1 MPHTPVLR
9 LDQFLRRSDSGDGAL
24 SPATMAA
31 LDHAEAFPAE
41 ACRALDDF
49 GLAAHYVDAR
59 HGGLLGDHVELVQ
72 LLRTVARRDLTVAV
86 AHGKTFLGT
95 APVWVAGS
103 ERQAAE
109 LAAEVRAG
117 AVASWA
123 LTERH
128 HGSDLLAGELTARR
142 TEQGWRLDGEKWLI
156 NNATRGRFL
165 CVLARTGER
174 GGPRGFSLF
183 LVDKD
188 RLAPGSHRLLPKVH
202 THGIRGADISG
213 IAFDGAVLPEEALV
227 GAEGTGA
234 ETVLKT
240 LQLTRTVCTA
250 LSLGALDHALRIAAE
265 YALGRRLYGRR
276 LSDLPRVR
284 RILGE
289 ACAGLIV
296 AEAVTTVAARAVHT
310 LTPEMAVVAS
320 VTKALVPT
328 LAQDTLD
335 RISEL
340 LGVRGFL
347 SDDTYLDGA
356 FAKLDRDH
364 RIVAVFDGSTAV
376 NRNLL
381 IDHFPALARAWRR
394 GTADRDAVTATMP
407 GSPPPPFEPDRL
419 RLLSTR
425 GSSLVQ
431 LLPEA
436 LERLRAGVREGQLPP
451 EVSRMA
457 DELAGLAEAVHT
469 GMEQQERTVRD
480 VPQSAFDLAAQYELC
495 FAAATLIHLWL
506 DSARTPYDGLWL
518 RVGLTLVLN
527 RLGIAADETRAAAY
541 DLLADRLLATTDG
554 APPSLPATYA
564 QEGVQ

>member
-1 MPHTPVLR
+1 MPHSSVLR
-9 LDQFLRRSDSGDGAL
+9 LDRFLRESDSGDGLL
-24 SPATMAA
+24 SPGAMAA
-31 LDHAEAFPAE
+31 LDREERFPAE
-41 ACRALDDF
+41 VCRALDDF
-49 GLAAHYVDAR
+49 GLAAHYADAR
-59 HGGLLGDHVELVQ
+59 HGGLLDDHVELVQ

-95 APVWVAGS
+95 APVQVAGS
-103 ERQAAE
+103 PVQAAA

-123 LTERH
+123 LTERD
-128 HGSDLLAGELTARR
+128 HGSDLFAGELTARR
-142 TEQGWRLDGEKWLI
+142 TEGGWRLDGEKWLI

-165 CVLARTGER
+165 CVLACTDER

-188 RLAPGSHRLLPKVH
+188 RLAPGSHRPLPKVR

-213 IAFDGAVLPEEALV
+213 IAFDGAVVPDEALV
-227 GAEGTGA
+227 GAAGTGV

-250 LSLGALDHALRIAAE
+250 LSLGALDHGLRIATE
-265 YALGRRLYGRR
+265 YVLGRNLYGRR

-289 ACAGLIV
+289 AGAGLIV
-296 AEAVTTVAARAVHT
+296 AEAVTTVAGRAIHT
-310 LTPEMAVVAS
+310 LTPEMSVIAS

-335 RISEL
+335 QLGEL

-347 SDDTYLDGA
+347 SDTYLDGA

-376 NRNLL
+376 NRSLL
-381 IDHFPALARAWRR
+381 IDHFPALARSWRQ
-394 GTADRDAVTATMP
+394 GTANRDGVIATLP
-407 GSPPPPFEPDRL
+407 GSPPCPFDPSRL

-425 GSSLVQ
+425 GCSLVQ

-436 LERLRAGVREGQLPP
+436 LNRLRAAVRQGQLPP
-451 EVSRMA
+451 EVARMA

-469 GMEQQERTVRD
+469 GMEHQERTVRD
-480 VPQSAFDLAAQYELC
+480 VPQSAFDLAAQYELS
-495 FAAATLIHLWL
+495 FAAATLVHLWL

-518 RVGLTLVLN
+518 QAGLTLVLN
-527 RLGIAADETRAAAY
+527 RLGIAVDETRATAF
-541 DLLADRLLATTDG
+541 DRLADRLLATAGG
-554 APPSLPATYA
+554 APLSLSAHPAQGGA
-564 QEGVQ
+564 Q

>member
-1 MPHTPVLR
+1 MPHSSVLR
-9 LDQFLRRSDSGDGAL
+9 LDRFLRQSDSGDGVFGPGA
-24 SPATMAA
+24 MAA
-31 LDHAEAFPAE
+31 LDREERFPAE
-41 ACRALDDF
+41 ACRELDDF

-59 HGGLLGDHVELVQ
+59 HGGLLHDHVELVQ

-95 APVWVAGS
+95 APVQVAGS
-103 ERQAAE
+103 PAQAAG
-109 LAAEVRAG
+109 LAADVRAG

-123 LTERH
+123 LTERD

-142 TEQGWRLDGEKWLI
+142 TEGGWRLDGEKWLI
-156 NNATRGRFL
+156 NNATRSRFL
-165 CVLARTGER
+165 CVLARTDER

-183 LVDKD
+183 LVDRD
-188 RLAPGSHRLLPKVH
+188 RLAPGSHRPLPKVR

-213 IAFDGAVLPEEALV
+213 IAFDGAVVPEEALV
-227 GAEGTGA
+227 DAAGTGA

-250 LSLGALDHALRIAAE
+250 LSLGALDHGLRIATE
-265 YALGRRLYGRR
+265 YALGRHLYGRR

-289 ACAGLIV
+289 AGAGLIV
-296 AEAVTTVAARAVHT
+296 AEAVTTVAARAIHT
-310 LTPEMAVVAS
+310 LTPEMSVIAS

-335 RISEL
+335 QLSEL
-340 LGVRGFL
+340 LGVRSFL
-347 SDDTYLDGA
+347 SDTYLDGA

-376 NRNLL
+376 NRSLL
-381 IDHFPALARAWRR
+381 IDHFPVLARSWHR
-394 GTADRDAVTATMP
+394 GTADRDAVTATLP
-407 GSPPPPFEPDRL
+407 GSPPRPFDPGRL

-425 GSSLVQ
+425 GCSLVQ

-436 LERLRAGVREGQLPP
+436 LDRLRAGVRQGQLPP
-451 EVSRMA
+451 EAARMA
-457 DELAGLAEAVHT
+457 DELTGLAEAVHT
-469 GMEQQERTVRD
+469 GMEHQERTVRD

-495 FAAATLIHLWL
+495 FAAAALVHLWL
-506 DSARTPYDGLWL
+506 DSARTAYDGLWL
-518 RVGLTLVLN
+518 QAGLTLVLN
-527 RLGIAADETRAAAY
+527 RLGIAVDETRATAF
-541 DLLADRLLATTDG
+541 DRLADRLLATPDS
-554 APPSLPATYA
+554 APLSLPAHHA
-564 QEGVQ
+564 QGGVQ